1 MAKFN
6 SNTNFQTVVELLY
19 EELKTFRLES
29 KEENQRIEMSMAEQ
43 SRTLQSH
50 TEQLIKLI
58 QLVHGN
64 GNKGL
69 IDRIEDLEKS
79 QEEFSKK
86 FQDIETKEKIRAAV
100 LGVICALCSS
110 LGGIITYVVSI
121 YTSLK

>member
-6 SNTNFQTVVELLY
+6 SSTNFQTVVELLY
-19 EELKTFRLES
+19 EELKTFRAES
-29 KEENQRIEMSMAEQ
+29 REENQRMEQTMAEQ
-43 SRTLQSH
+43 SKTLQSH

-58 QLVHGN
+58 QLIHGN

-69 IDRIEDLEKS
+69 LDRIDSLEKT
-79 QEEFSKK
+79 QEEFAKK
-86 FQDIETKEKIRAAV
+86 FRDIETKEKIRAAV

-110 LGGIITYVVSI
+110 LGGILTYVVSI